1 MGLTGMVFG
10 AAAAVVGAIT
20 NWVVSAQSSN
30 PVQNYGFRPS
40 AVGVIMMVAGGV
52 GFVVFLIV
60 SFTSS
65 RAPSVSD

>member
-1 MGLTGMVFG
+1 MGLPGMVFG
-10 AAAAVVGAIT
+10 ATTAVVGAIT
-20 NWVVSAQSSN
+20 SWVVTAQSSN

-40 AVGVIMMVAGGV
+40 VVGVIMMGAGGM
-52 GFVVFLIV
+52 GFVVFLII